1 MSSASIIRDGN
12 LPLRSHYALRR
23 LAESLWTSGPEQER
37 WWQHGREQPDSYE
50 HLERRDWSA
59 ITRRPVLTPR
69 DRSPSNQLGQ
79 SIEHAPCVRPSS
91 IHEKVEARDKLFA
104 AIRFAEDGP
113 VIGQIDADDRHKPGY
128 RK

>member
-69 DRSPSNQLGQ
+69 DRVAVKAAR
-79 SIEHAPCVRPSS
+79 EVDRARAVRQ
-91 IHEKVEARDKLFA
+91 
-104 AIRFAEDGP
+104 AIQHP
-113 VIGQIDADDRHKPGY
+113 
-128 RK
+128 RKSRGRR